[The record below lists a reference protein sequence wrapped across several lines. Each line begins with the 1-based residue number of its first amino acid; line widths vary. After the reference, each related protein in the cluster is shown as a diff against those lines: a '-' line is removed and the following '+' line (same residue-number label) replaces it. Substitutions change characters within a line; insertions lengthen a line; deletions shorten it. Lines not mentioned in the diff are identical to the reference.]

1 MLNLFKKHKSTI
13 ICSPVDGELI
23 DISKVSD
30 PTFAEKML
38 GDGVA
43 IIPHSNDIASP
54 ATGEVAMVF
63 DTHHAASIVTNGI
76 ELLIHCGIDTV
87 NLKGRCFEAHTEN
100 GAKISTGDALLTMD
114 VDGVRE
120 SGYDTV
126 IPIIVLNTPE
136 MKSITPKAYGP
147 VKAGDPIMEIEI
159 Q

>member
-13 ICSPVDGELI
+13 IYSPVDGELI

-43 IIPHSNDIASP
+43 IIPSSNRIVSP
-54 ATGEVAMVF
+54 ADGEVAMVF
-63 DTHHAASIVTNGI
+63 DTHHALSIVTNGI

-87 NLKGRCFEAHTEN
+87 NLKGECFEAHTEN
-100 GAKISTGDALLTMD
+100 GAKISNGDKLLSMD
-114 VDGVRE
+114 IEGVKNK
-120 SGYDTV
+120 GYDTV